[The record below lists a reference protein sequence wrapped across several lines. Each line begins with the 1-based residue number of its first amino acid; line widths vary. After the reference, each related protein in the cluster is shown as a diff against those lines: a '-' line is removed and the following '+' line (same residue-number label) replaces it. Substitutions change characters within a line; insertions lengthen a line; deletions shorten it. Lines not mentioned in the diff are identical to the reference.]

1 MRHLLNRTLTHLR
14 ATETVDEYGQ
24 PQYTWQVLGTFP
36 GRIRTA
42 SVQERTAAGLQQV
55 VHVDYVVYAPPEVD
69 LRRGDRVQDGDVTV
83 EIVFVRVPS
92 VPGHHLEAEG
102 KWVEG

>member
-1 MRHLLNRTLTHLR
+1 MRHLLNRTLVHLR
-14 ATETVDEYGQ
+14 ATEEVNELGQ
-24 PQYTWQVLGTFP
+24 PVYVWQEIGTFR

-69 LRRGDRVQDGDVTV
+69 LRRGDRVQDGDLTV
-83 EIVFVRVPS
+83 EIVFVRVLS